1 MALMNLRSVLQLKN
15 NCIYWGGSILRPN
28 NILGVMKT
36 RLSPSLNRHAI
47 FLAFVF
53 ILNACT
59 PSSTPTFFIP
69 PTELPQ
75 INPVTAPVV
84 TAAPTTVPTVL
95 IPTPTPTPTCT
106 NNLTYIQD
114 LTIPDGTTVSSGQS
128 IDKQW
133 LVSNSGTCNWD
144 SRYRL
149 KLISGDAMAAP
160 VEQALYP
167 ARAGAQ
173 VKLRILFTA
182 PQDAGTYQSAWQAVA
197 PDGTAFGTLVNI
209 QITVGP

>member
-1 MALMNLRSVLQLKN
+1 MKSHLPPGFNRRA
-15 NCIYWGGSILRPN
+15 IL
-28 NILGVMKT
+28 
-36 RLSPSLNRHAI
+36 
-47 FLAFVF
+47 LAFVL
-53 ILNACT
+53 ILNACA
-59 PSSTPTFFIP
+59 PSSTPTFFVP

-75 INPVTAPVV
+75 INPVTAVV
-84 TAAPTTVPTVL
+84 LTTAPTSIPTVV
-95 IPTPTPTPTCT
+95 ISPPTPTPTCT

-114 LTIPDGTTVSSGQS
+114 LTIPDGTTVSPSQA

-133 LVSNSGTCNWD
+133 LVSNSGICNWD

-149 KLISGDAMAAP
+149 KFISGDAMAAP

-173 VKLRILFTA
+173 AKLRILFTA
-182 PQDAGTYQSAWQAVA
+182 PQVAGTYESTWQAIA
-197 PDGTAFGTLVNI
+197 PDGTTFGTPVNI

>member
-1 MALMNLRSVLQLKN
+1 
-15 NCIYWGGSILRPN
+15 
-28 NILGVMKT
+28 MKT
-36 RLSPSLNRHAI
+36 YLSPSFNLHAI
-47 FLAFVF
+47 LLAFVL
-53 ILNACT
+53 ILNACV
-59 PSSTPTFFIP
+59 PSSTPTFFVP

-75 INPVTAPVV
+75 VNPFTAPVV

-95 IPTPTPTPTCT
+95 IPTPTSTPTCT

-114 LTIPDGTTVSSGQS
+114 LTIPDGTTVSPGQS

-144 SRYRL
+144 ARYDI

-173 VKLRILFTA
+173 AKLRILFTA
-182 PQDAGTYQSAWQAVA
+182 PQDVGAYQSAWQAIA
-197 PDGTAFGTLVNI
+197 PDGTAFGTPVNI

>member
-1 MALMNLRSVLQLKN
+1 
-15 NCIYWGGSILRPN
+15 
-28 NILGVMKT
+28 MKS
-36 RLSPSLNRHAI
+36 RLSPSFNRHAI
-47 FLAFVF
+47 LLAFVL
-53 ILNACT
+53 ILNACA
-59 PSSTPTFFIP
+59 PSSTPTFFVP

-75 INPVTAPVV
+75 VNPVTALVV

-173 VKLRILFTA
+173 AKLQIIFTA
-182 PQDAGTYQSAWQAVA
+182 PLNAGTYQSAWQAIA
-197 PDGTAFGTLVNI
+197 PDGTTFGTLVNI